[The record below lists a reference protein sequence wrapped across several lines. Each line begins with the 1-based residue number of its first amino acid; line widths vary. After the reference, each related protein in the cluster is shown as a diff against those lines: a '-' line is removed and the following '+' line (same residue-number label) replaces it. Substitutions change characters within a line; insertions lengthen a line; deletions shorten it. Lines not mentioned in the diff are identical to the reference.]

1 MSAVI
6 VACQTISDE
15 VNKVLAETGIK
26 YPVIWIESGLHNY
39 PEMLKKKLQEQVG
52 RIANVEN
59 IILAFG
65 SCGNSLLGLA
75 SPNARLIVPRVDD
88 CISLLLGSVARRVLL
103 TRKVGTYFL
112 TRGWMVYEN
121 NIVREYERCVER
133 YGEERARR
141 VMKSI
146 MGHYRRLMLI
156 GTSAYPLG
164 EYLEKSRA
172 FAALLGLEHEV
183 VSGSLE
189 YLRKLFT
196 GPWDDD
202 FVVLPPGRA
211 LTLEDFRLEIAGT
224 ESQLSLLTPS
234 R

>member
-164 EYLEKSRA
+164 EYLPGGPKRP
-172 FAALLGLEHEV
+172 ALM
-183 VSGSLE
+183 
-189 YLRKLFT
+189 
-196 GPWDDD
+196 P
-202 FVVLPPGRA
+202 
-211 LTLEDFRLEIAGT
+211 
-224 ESQLSLLTPS
+224 
-234 R
+234 